1 MTTVRAEWLETL
13 GGVDT
18 ASIYNILKGLG
29 RAEPG
34 SYTGPALRNLF
45 PDLGS
50 VAGFAVT
57 SSWTAG
63 EAGGA
68 NADYL
73 AFLEAIEASPRP
85 TLAVLA
91 DVGATPGR
99 SGICGDGMM
108 REFQVVGASGALVGG
123 SVMDVAGIQR
133 LGFPVYVTGVVP
145 AYDDLRMAA
154 WGEPVDV
161 AGMLVRTGDFLVG
174 DRAGLVRIPVDAIEG
189 VVRGV
194 PGFKRLERSMQELL
208 DRPGLT
214 VAGLRAWYAENEPEF
229 LGGESEGSAATTLK
243 RAVADATD
251 GA

>member
-1 MTTVRAEWLETL
+1 MTAVRQDWLETL
-13 GGVDT
+13 AGVDT

-34 SYTGPALRNLF
+34 SYSGPALQSLF
-45 PDLGS
+45 PALGA

-73 AFLEAIEASPRP
+73 AFLEAIESSPRP
-85 TLAVLA
+85 TLAVLG
-91 DVGATPGR
+91 DVGRDPGR
-99 SGICGDGMM
+99 SGIVGDGMM
-108 REFQVVGASGALVGG
+108 REFQVVGAAGAVVGG
-123 SVMDVAGIQR
+123 SVMDVAGIER
-133 LGFPVYVTGVVP
+133 LSFPVYATGIVP

-154 WGEPVDV
+154 WGEPVSV
-161 AGMLVRTGDFLVG
+161 AGLVVRTGDFLVG
-174 DRAGLVRIPVDAIEG
+174 DRAGLVRIPPDAIEA

-208 DRPGLT
+208 ATPGLT
-214 VAGLRAWYAENEPEF
+214 VAELRAWYAANEPEF

-243 RAVADATD
+243 RAVADP
-251 GA
+251 G